1 MEKTVEL
8 TDDPTALALLAQG
21 CARIGQSDKARNV
34 LSQLN
39 TEALKLN
46 VESWALS
53 VESCTKNDAACTNF
67 DQGRAA
73 KRCTD
78 RFGSRPGMGAYA
90 ARFERLFV
98 YRAE

>member
-1 MEKTVEL
+1 M
-8 TDDPTALALLAQG
+8 LAQG
-21 CARIGQSDKARNV
+21 YARIGQSDKARNI

-67 DQGRAA
+67 NQGRAA

-78 RFGSRPGMGAYA
+78 RFASRAWMGTHA
-90 ARFERLFV
+90 A
-98 YRAE
+98 